1 MRVRGFSGLSWVCIQ
16 PCTCTQPSR
25 FLNMSELFIALY
37 GRLIPQFL
45 LEVFWPL
52 SYLHLLLSLP
62 SVAALRNSCLWLFST
77 NTLWKKL
84 FMGRGSESCLIKTRP
99 LISHW
104 SSRLLPDR
112 SDNDRF
118 LRKELWVGY
127 RHNGGQVMATLT
139 LRVLVFEELGDVD
152 WIYGNL
158 KYAPELDVLFEMQ
171 LFFQNKH
178 SSYYCK
184 LLVNFQVL

>member
-1 MRVRGFSGLSWVCIQ
+1 M
-16 PCTCTQPSR
+16 
-25 FLNMSELFIALY
+25 
-37 GRLIPQFL
+37 
-45 LEVFWPL
+45 
-52 SYLHLLLSLP
+52 
-62 SVAALRNSCLWLFST
+62 
-77 NTLWKKL
+77 
-84 FMGRGSESCLIKTRP
+84 
-99 LISHW
+99 
-104 SSRLLPDR
+104 LPDR

-171 LFFQNKH
+171 LFFQNKR